1 MKKLIVLASLLVGSS
16 AFAES
21 IYCTFTEPFYKV
33 TYSSDDNEI
42 TYEMMG
48 EDPQILPANVTFGK
62 NGRIEITDNDETH
75 RLVVLTNIEGDDGM
89 SDFTYPFKGIF
100 DYSLYGG
107 CETST
112 LKKWEAR
119 GALRR

>member
-21 IYCTFTEPFYKV
+21 IYCTFTEPFYTI

-48 EDPQILPANVTFGK
+48 EEPEVLTANVTFGK
-62 NGRIEITDNDETH
+62 NGKLIITDTDEKHT
-75 RLVVLTNIEGDDGM
+75 LEVLMTEEGDDGM

-100 DYSLYGG
+100 DYTLYGG
-107 CETST
+107 CETDAM
-112 LKKWEAR
+112 KKWESR
-119 GALRR
+119 GLLRR

>member
-1 MKKLIVLASLLVGSS
+1 MKKIIFLAALFVSSS

-21 IYCTFTEPFYKV
+21 IYCTFTEPFYTV

-42 TYEMMG
+42 TYEAVG
-48 EDPQILPANVTFGK
+48 EDPVVLPANVTFGK
-62 NGRIEITDNDETH
+62 NGKLIIKDNDETH
-75 RLVVLTNIEGDDGM
+75 TLEVLMTEEGDDGM

-100 DYSLYGG
+100 DYSLFGG

-112 LKKWEAR
+112 MKKWESR
-119 GALRR
+119 GLLRR